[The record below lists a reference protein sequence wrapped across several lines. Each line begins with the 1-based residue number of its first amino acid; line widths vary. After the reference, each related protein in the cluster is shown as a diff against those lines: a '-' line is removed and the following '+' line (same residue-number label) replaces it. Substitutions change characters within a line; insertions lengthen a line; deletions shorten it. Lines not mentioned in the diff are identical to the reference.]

1 VALPITLLSCV
12 ENHVCLSHGVQV
24 TGVTWW
30 AVTRI
35 MTGVGDLMQRIEDGQ
50 TQVGYSMA
58 RRSRGRVMLCAV
70 YTVHKEMRS
79 MSFLV

>member
-1 VALPITLLSCV
+1 
-12 ENHVCLSHGVQV
+12 V
-24 TGVTWW
+24 TGVAWW

-35 MTGVGDLMQRIEDGQ
+35 MTGVGDLIQRIEDGQ
-50 TQVGYSMA
+50 AQVGYSMA